1 MRHSQPCYNTA
12 MNPNQ
17 PAPTVNNP
25 LNAMGEREVN
35 IFEVKRHPIGLLGM
49 YISFGLLLVVVAAVA
64 VIAPDILTDYDSAQI
79 QKIGIAAFLVSA
91 VFVGIFSVIAHVVYY
106 GNRWVLTSDSLTQV
120 TQPSLFNTQHSQLS
134 LGNLEDVT
142 AQQEG
147 ILAHMFNY
155 GVLKV
160 ETAGEHSKFSFAY
173 CPNPNAYAQKILVA
187 REAFEQGEH
196 YGSPAA
202 PSQPTPTA

>member
-1 MRHSQPCYNTA
+1 
-12 MNPNQ
+12 
-17 PAPTVNNP
+17 
-25 LNAMGEREVN
+25 MGQQEVN

-49 YISFGLLLVVVAAVA
+49 YISFGLLLIIVAVVA

-79 QKIGIAAFLVSA
+79 QKIGMATFLVSA

-120 TQPSLFNTQHSQLS
+120 SQPSLFNTQHSQLS

-155 GVLKV
+155 GLLKV
-160 ETAGEHSKFSFAY
+160 ETAGEHSKFSFPY
-173 CPNPNAYAQKILVA
+173 CPNPNAYAQKILLA
-187 REAFEQGEH
+187 REAFEQGEQ
-196 YGSPAA
+196 YTPA
-202 PSQPTPTA
+202 PRSTTAQL